1 MDTGQTYVRPYHPTN
16 ASSDLKYKKRRRGGT
31 RQAAPD
37 QLRSLTP
44 RAALQAAAAR
54 RPRQSP
60 PARQPR
66 SAPPGRHTALR
77 PCEPPRPR
85 QAAKTP
91 PAAQRSPRRR
101 SQPPPRVGRA
111 AARDAAAASDQGPGC
126 SFCRFEQKSLTMTE
140 QEEAEWDNLNKLL
153 MRHGLKPVSFAA
165 PGNSRNTSDMIVLDN
180 QSSLGIRLA
189 LKTLVEDTDRQQKMM
204 HGLMEANRQLRDEVR
219 QERGRASRQE
229 QRANDLE
236 NVVKNIKSKICQ
248 LEDETIAKVCQQ
260 QNQVRELQK
269 DQQISQAKYQEQQ
282 EKLQEQEE
290 TIAHLQR
297 ELYKVGMEEQQRVA
311 TQNKMFCQFC
321 KRAPKSLLDQQF
333 LCLID
338 YYESQINQ
346 MKKELR
352 QYKKDEDRVQR
363 EVKSREEFLNLD
375 ASPNYRA
382 LLTSFQNQLV
392 ETKARNE
399 QLLLENTNLKKDL
412 EIRPT
417 AQELKLYKH
426 QVKKLEKT
434 LKKTIQSSGSSTGER
449 VREKKESEGITGEDQ
464 LQAVCQQYLQVLS
477 SIDSVIRSPRAPPL
491 IYRHSRGPIQNYIK
505 ENGQE
510 CGFEHLLPTIE
521 MWADQL
527 MAIKDL
533 HKSLRKL
540 SLELVPWHVTNP
552 QDNRES
558 VRVEDLQFIVDAILE
573 EMENKEKKLFDVSS
587 LNGVYPRMNE
597 VYTKL
602 GEMTNAM
609 RNLHEL
615 LELDNSAPPTVV
627 VDTVGKLCDI
637 INENVTEQVQQLL
650 GTQDIHSIIN
660 KLEEHEYF
668 FPPFQAL
675 IQDLLCLLEISNLD
689 DILPT
694 VKNLKLVAS

>member
-1 MDTGQTYVRPYHPTN
+1 
-16 ASSDLKYKKRRRGGT
+16 
-31 RQAAPD
+31 
-37 QLRSLTP
+37 
-44 RAALQAAAAR
+44 LQ
-54 RPRQSP
+54 
-60 PARQPR
+60 
-66 SAPPGRHTALR
+66 
-77 PCEPPRPR
+77 
-85 QAAKTP
+85 
-91 PAAQRSPRRR
+91 
-101 SQPPPRVGRA
+101 
-111 AARDAAAASDQGPGC
+111 
-126 SFCRFEQKSLTMTE
+126 
-140 QEEAEWDNLNKLL
+140 QEKAEWENLNKLL
-153 MRHGLKPVSFAA
+153 MRRGLKPVSLAA
-165 PGNSRNTSDMIVLDN
+165 PQSCRNISDMIVLDS

-204 HGLMEANRQLRDEVR
+204 QGLMEANRYLRDEIR

-260 QNQVRELQK
+260 QNQVKELQK
-269 DQQISQAKYQEQQ
+269 DQQVSQAKYQQQQ

-290 TIAHLQR
+290 IIARLQK
-297 ELYKVGMEEQQRVA
+297 ELCKVGMEEQQRAA
-311 TQNKMFCQFC
+311 TQNKMFCRFC

-338 YYESQINQ
+338 YYESQISQ

-352 QYKKDEDRVQR
+352 QYKKDEDQVQR
-363 EVKSREEFLNLD
+363 EVKSKEEFLNLD
-375 ASPNYRA
+375 ATPNYRA
-382 LLTSFQNQLV
+382 LLTSFQKQLV

-399 QLLLENTNLKKDL
+399 QLLLENINLKKDL

-434 LKKTIQSSGSSTGER
+434 LKKTIQDFTI
-449 VREKKESEGITGEDQ
+449 KCHT
-464 LQAVCQQYLQVLS
+464 YLSNNTCYLVLKVLS
-477 SIDSVIRSPRAPPL
+477 HIDSILRSPRAPPL
-491 IYRHSRGPIQNYIK
+491 IYRRSKGPVQNCIK

-510 CGFEHLLPTIE
+510 CGFEHLPLTVE

-527 MAIKDL
+527 MALKDL
-533 HKSLRKL
+533 HRSLRKL
-540 SLELVPWHVTNP
+540 SLELVPWHTADP

-573 EMENKEKKLFDVSS
+573 EIENKEKNSQTPPLPTLFAIVSHFQKLFDVNS

-615 LELDNSAPPTVV
+615 LELDSSAPPTVV

-650 GTQDIHSIIN
+650 GTQDIHSIID
-660 KLEEHEYF
+660 KLEEHECF

-675 IQDLLCLLEISNLD
+675 IQDLLCLLEIRNPD

-694 VKNLKLVAS
+694 VRNLK

>member
-1 MDTGQTYVRPYHPTN
+1 
-16 ASSDLKYKKRRRGGT
+16 
-31 RQAAPD
+31 
-37 QLRSLTP
+37 
-44 RAALQAAAAR
+44 
-54 RPRQSP
+54 
-60 PARQPR
+60 
-66 SAPPGRHTALR
+66 
-77 PCEPPRPR
+77 
-85 QAAKTP
+85 
-91 PAAQRSPRRR
+91 
-101 SQPPPRVGRA
+101 
-111 AARDAAAASDQGPGC
+111 
-126 SFCRFEQKSLTMTE
+126 MTE
-140 QEEAEWDNLNKLL
+140 LQQEKVEWENLNKLL
-153 MRHGLKPVSFAA
+153 MRHGLKPVSLAA
-165 PGNSRNTSDMIVLDN
+165 PQSCRKASDTTVLDS

-204 HGLMEANRQLRDEVR
+204 QGLMEANRCLRDEIR

-269 DQQISQAKYQEQQ
+269 DQQVSQAKYQQQ
-282 EKLQEQEE
+282 QKKLQEQEE
-290 TIAHLQR
+290 TILHLQK
-297 ELYKVGMEEQQRVA
+297 ELCRAGLEEQRRGA
-311 TQNKMFCQFC
+311 TQTKLFCRFC

-338 YYESQINQ
+338 YYESQISR

-352 QYKKDEDRVQR
+352 
-363 EVKSREEFLNLD
+363 
-375 ASPNYRA
+375 
-382 LLTSFQNQLV
+382 
-392 ETKARNE
+392 
-399 QLLLENTNLKKDL
+399 
-412 EIRPT
+412 PT
-417 AQELKLYKH
+417 VQELKLYKH

-434 LKKTIQSSGSSTGER
+434 LKKTTQPARSRTGER
-449 VREKKESEGITGEDQ
+449 PEEKKEPESITGVDQ

-477 SIDSVIRSPRAPPL
+477 HIDSILQSPRAPPL
-491 IYRHSRGPIQNYIK
+491 IYKRSKGSVQNNTK

-510 CGFEHLLPTIE
+510 CGFEHLPLTIE

-527 MAIKDL
+527 MALKDL
-533 HKSLRKL
+533 YRSLRKL
-540 SLELVPWHVTNP
+540 SLELMPWHTADL
-552 QDNRES
+552 QDKRES
-558 VRVEDLQFIVDAILE
+558 IRVEDLQFIVDAILE
-573 EMENKEKKLFDVSS
+573 ETENKEKNSQAPSSPTLFAMVSHFQKLFDVNS

-609 RNLHEL
+609 KNLHEV
-615 LELDNSAPPTVV
+615 LELDSSAPPTVV

-650 GTQDIHSIIN
+650 GTRDIHSIIN
-660 KLEEHEYF
+660 KLEEHECF

-675 IQDLLCLLEISNLD
+675 VQDLLCLLEISNPD

-694 VKNLKLVAS
+694 VQNLKLVAS

>member
-1 MDTGQTYVRPYHPTN
+1 
-16 ASSDLKYKKRRRGGT
+16 
-31 RQAAPD
+31 
-37 QLRSLTP
+37 
-44 RAALQAAAAR
+44 LQ
-54 RPRQSP
+54 
-60 PARQPR
+60 
-66 SAPPGRHTALR
+66 
-77 PCEPPRPR
+77 
-85 QAAKTP
+85 
-91 PAAQRSPRRR
+91 
-101 SQPPPRVGRA
+101 
-111 AARDAAAASDQGPGC
+111 
-126 SFCRFEQKSLTMTE
+126 
-140 QEEAEWDNLNKLL
+140 QEKAEWEHLNKLL
-153 MRHGLKPVSFAA
+153 MRHGLKPVGLGA
-165 PGNSRNTSDMIVLDN
+165 PQSCGNASGMTVLDG

-189 LKTLVEDTDRQQKMM
+189 LKTLVEDTDRQQKVMQ
-204 HGLMEANRQLRDEVR
+204 GLMEANRCLRDEIR

-269 DQQISQAKYQEQQ
+269 DQQVSQAKYQEQQ
-282 EKLQEQEE
+282 KKLQEQEE
-290 TIAHLQR
+290 TIAHLQK
-297 ELYKVGMEEQQRVA
+297 ELCRAGLEEQQRRGA
-311 TQNKMFCQFC
+311 SQNKLFCRVC

-338 YYESQINQ
+338 YYESQIIR

-352 QYKKDEDRVQR
+352 QYKKDEDQTQR
-363 EVKSREEFLNLD
+363 EVKSKKEFLNLE
-375 ASPNYRA
+375 ATPKYRA
-382 LLTSFQNQLV
+382 LLTSFQKQLI

-434 LKKTIQSSGSSTGER
+434 LKKTTQSAAGSLPAVPTGTLII
-449 VREKKESEGITGEDQ
+449 KCHT
-464 LQAVCQQYLQVLS
+464 YLSSNICCLVLKVLS
-477 SIDSVIRSPRAPPL
+477 HIDSILQSPRAPPL
-491 IYRHSRGPIQNYIK
+491 IYKRSKGSVQNNTK

-510 CGFEHLLPTIE
+510 CGFEHLPLTIE

-527 MAIKDL
+527 MALKDL
-533 HKSLRKL
+533 YRSLRKL
-540 SLELVPWHVTNP
+540 SLELVPWHTADL
-552 QDNRES
+552 QDKRES
-558 VRVEDLQFIVDAILE
+558 IRVEDLQFIVDAILE
-573 EMENKEKKLFDVSS
+573 ETENKEKNSQAPSSPSLFAMVSHFQKLFDVNS

-609 RNLHEL
+609 RNLHEV
-615 LELDNSAPPTVV
+615 LELDSSAPPTVV

-650 GTQDIHSIIN
+650 GTRDIHSIIN
-660 KLEEHEYF
+660 KLEEHECF

-675 IQDLLCLLEISNLD
+675 IQDLLCLLEITNPD

-694 VKNLKLVAS
+694 VRNLK